1 MYTLELEKLT
11 EEQLEAFKIIDKKAV
26 EAEIKRREETIYSPE
41 DLQKGQ
47 VYADLY
53 KAYFYIKPMYDNMR
67 NTDVKKTITQSEVL
81 PVMEK
86 IFRWADHNKV
96 AFEKFKG
103 EPQPQPQTQ
112 PQTQP
117 ETKEEAIVAK
127 VRIPLA
133 VGEPGVA
140 VVAETVVG
148 EPTWEPGGGAEVE
161 QPIPAAKVIPLESK
175 PEVIPMTVEEPKV
188 PVEEVL
194 SPVESMTQQKL
205 NEILATIPAVEKI

>member
-53 KAYFYIKPMYDNMR
+53 KAYFYLKPMYDNMR

-117 ETKEEAIVAK
+117 ETKEEAIVAN
-127 VRIPLA
+127 VSIPLA
-133 VGEPGVA
+133 VGEPEVA
-140 VVAETVVG
+140 VVGKIVVG

-175 PEVIPMTVEEPKV
+175 TKVIPMTVEEPKV